1 MGIFTCKT
9 TLTFIYIK
17 DVLKSYGSFTQFYIC
32 HFFSHFLFLSFFFSI
47 LFTISVIFLSLP
59 FNYGKIRFH

>member
-1 MGIFTCKT
+1 MGIFRCKT

-17 DVLKSYGSFTQFYIC
+17 DVVKSYGSFTQLYLPFFLTFS
-32 HFFSHFLFLSFFFSI
+32 FFSLFFFSI
-47 LFTISVIFLSLP
+47 LFMISIIFLSLP